1 MVLDVLKGALVVLAV
16 TFAAAGIFGIVAMSR
31 EQNDVMSDGER
42 LLAGAGALFVAA
54 LAANAL
60 L

>member
-1 MVLDVLKGALVVLAV
+1 MDVLKGALVVFAV
-16 TFAAAGIFGIVAMSR
+16 TFAVAGIFGIVAMSR

-42 LLAGAGALFVAA
+42 LLAGAGALFVAV